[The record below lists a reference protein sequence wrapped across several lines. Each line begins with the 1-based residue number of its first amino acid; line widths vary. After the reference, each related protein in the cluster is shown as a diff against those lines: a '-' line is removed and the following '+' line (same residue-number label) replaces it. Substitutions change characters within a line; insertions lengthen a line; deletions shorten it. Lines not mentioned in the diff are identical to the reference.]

1 MKFQFSILLP
11 LLAAMTFCAAA
22 EVRPFNRLSRTFSGS
37 VEGDGGSIAGNV
49 QGWSYENKPVS
60 FTLTDKRAMPVTT
73 LTPQTAQLGNRN
85 PITPFRYKRSA
96 EINDS
101 FSGIA
106 VGTGEILCTST
117 RDTPGYRWSVAYLND
132 GDRLKDKINTC
143 FSSKLYLNETPEEP
157 PWVQIRFRK
166 PCMISRIVMARRI
179 DGGGGFPLDFSIRIS
194 RDGTNW
200 QTILKKQ
207 GYVPEKLNEFTVSP
221 VEAGYI
227 RVVATKLRKESDKVH
242 YFQLQELEVYDRD
255 GINQALAANGGK
267 ASSSGSAAN
276 DYFQYDY
283 FFDSIFEAGVKHV
296 LTSLPAWPYYG
307 NFLAGGNR
315 HLPEELIANLK
326 YLNDNGVKV
335 QIRLDPSPL
344 YNGVKKGDIDRAIAD
359 WAGYNGWFAA
369 QIKDHASSW
378 VIGNELNFHT
388 AFTPDIILRTIRET
402 IRAIREAGYRGPVA
416 VNSALIDFEWTE
428 KILGAGVGN
437 VIDTFNLH
445 IYKEQPRWIIM
456 PEMAGTFMVNGERHW
471 PSEQPYSDFGEE
483 FSAFRELVKK
493 FNPDINFQVTE
504 ASVNA
509 CEIQKGAS
517 GPFSG
522 TYGVSEQAQAKF
534 LIRLY
539 LYNQMLDLGPT
550 FWWVLEPFILQ
561 TPWGL
566 IDELGRRRPAWY
578 GLRNFSSVFDTS
590 LRQLKNPER
599 IVSVE
604 GNAPDLFCAVFEKS
618 TGEWLVPLWCAVPMC
633 DENRGEVI
641 HLTFDGIAL
650 KEAEAYDLLSGT
662 KQRLNFS
669 NGSAGAKIGDF
680 IIRDYPV
687 VLKLRRK

>member
-1 MKFQFSILLP
+1 MRFQASILLFF
-11 LLAAMTFCAAA
+11 LASMTFCAAV
-22 EVRPFNRLSRTFSGS
+22 EKESFNRLSRKFSGS
-37 VEGDGGSIAGNV
+37 VEGDDSSIAGNV
-49 QGWSYENKPVS
+49 QGWSYENKPVP
-60 FTLTDKRAMPVTT
+60 FTLTDQRAMPVTT

-85 PITPFRYKRSA
+85 PITPFQYKRSA
-96 EINDS
+96 EIKDS

-132 GDRLKDKINTC
+132 GDKLKDKINTC
-143 FSSKLYLNETPEEP
+143 FSSKLYQDESPAEP
-157 PWVQIRFRK
+157 PWVQIQLKK
-166 PCMISRIVMARRI
+166 PCIINRIVMVRRI
-179 DGGGGFPLDFSIRIS
+179 DGGGGFPLDFSIQIS

-200 QTILKKQ
+200 QTILAKEE
-207 GYVPEKLNEFTVSP
+207 YVPEELNNFTFSP
-221 VEAGYI
+221 VEAGHVRI
-227 RVVATKLRKESDKVH
+227 VATKLRKENDKVH

-255 GINQALAANGGK
+255 GVNQALAAHGGK
-267 ASSSGSAAN
+267 ASSSGSVAN
-276 DYFQYDY
+276 DYFHYDY

-296 LTSLPAWPYYG
+296 LTSLPSWPYYG
-307 NFLAGGNR
+307 YFLAGGTR
-315 HLPEELIANLK
+315 PLPEELIANLK

-369 QIKDHASSW
+369 QIKEFASSW
-378 VIGNELNFHT
+378 VIGNELNYYK
-388 AFTPDIILRTIRET
+388 AFTPEILLRTIRET
-402 IRAIREAGYRGPVA
+402 TRAIREAGYKGPVA
-416 VNSALIDFEWTE
+416 INSALIDSAWTR
-428 KILGAGVGN
+428 KILEAGIGN
-437 VIDTFNLH
+437 EIDMFNLH

-493 FNPDINFQVTE
+493 FNPDIDFQVTE

-509 CEIQKGAS
+509 CKITKDAR
-517 GPFSG
+517 GPYSG

-534 LIRLY
+534 LVRLY
-539 LYNQMLDLGPT
+539 LYHQMLDLGPT
-550 FWWVLEPFILQ
+550 FWWVLEPYILQ

-578 GLRNFSSVFDTS
+578 GLRNFSSVFDSS
-590 LRQLKNPER
+590 LKQLKEPER
-599 IVSVE
+599 IVSFE
-604 GNAPDLFCAVFEKS
+604 GKAPEFFCSIFEKG

-641 HLTFDGIAL
+641 QLTFAGIAL
-650 KEAEAYDLLSGT
+650 EEAEAYDLLSGT

-669 NGSAGAKIGDF
+669 NGGTGAKISDF

-687 VLKLRRK
+687 VLKLRKK